1 MFLYINLF
9 WAPVKVHSS
18 HRFVTQTEM
27 IVSRAQIIC
36 PRVCSLLIYYFP
48 FKKFLPYWAR
58 GPQKNRI
65 LESPIILSMS

>member
-27 IVSRAQIIC
+27 IVSRA
-36 PRVCSLLIYYFP
+36 
-48 FKKFLPYWAR
+48 
-58 GPQKNRI
+58 
-65 LESPIILSMS
+65 EIILMPASMQSIDLLFFLLRNSFHIGHAVLRKIGF

>member
-27 IVSRAQIIC
+27 IVSRAQIILM
-36 PRVCSLLIYYFP
+36 PASMQSIDLLFSFTEIPSILGTRSSEKSDF
-48 FKKFLPYWAR
+48 
-58 GPQKNRI
+58 RI
-65 LESPIILSMS
+65 TNYS

>member
-27 IVSRAQIIC
+27 IVSRAQI
-36 PRVCSLLIYYFP
+36 LLMP
-48 FKKFLPYWAR
+48 A
-58 GPQKNRI
+58 
-65 LESPIILSMS
+65 SMQSIDLLFSF

>member
-27 IVSRAQIIC
+27 IVSRAQIILM
-36 PRVCSLLIYYFP
+36 PASMQSIDLLF
-48 FKKFLPYWAR
+48 FLLR
-58 GPQKNRI
+58 NSFHIGHVVLRKI
-65 LESPIILSMS
+65 GF